1 MSKVKLNLVSG
12 TVQERELVTA
22 FNYDNVK
29 YVIFDA
35 ESTGSMGLPIILV
48 GKEVYGKVVGITEAD
63 EWRNTKDCLKKII
76 AGEQVDYAAVSE
88 ELKAD
93 DIYYRQLT
101 LPIASFDILKSS
113 YKAPEHDSSDAI
125 SAADN
130 TPVFEPITPEEV
142 SSAATNVV
150 EPVMPTNFS
159 TPVVDEPVTPAVSA
173 PETPVQETVA
183 PVINQDSAVTSSTVD
198 PSFNLNNDVDKADE
212 FSYDDMKREFLSEA
226 EALFDKYFE
235 KFNHKD

>member
-1 MSKVKLNLVSG
+1 MSKVKLSLVSG

-22 FNYDNVK
+22 FNFDNVK

-76 AGEQVDYAAVSE
+76 AGEQVDYAKVSD

-113 YKAPEHDSSDAI
+113 YKAPEVENNAVTNQ
-125 SAADN
+125 ADN
-130 TPVFEPITPEEV
+130 IPVFEQIAPEDV
-142 SSAATNVV
+142 SVNASDSV

-159 TPVVDEPVTPAVSA
+159 TPTAEESI
-173 PETPVQETVA
+173 A
-183 PVINQDSAVTSSTVD
+183 PVMEPSPEVVSPIAAEEIPSQNVD
-198 PSFNLNNDVDKADE
+198 TSFNLNNDVDKKDE
-212 FSYDDMKREFLSEA
+212 YSYEDLKREFIAEA
-226 EALFDKYFE
+226 EALFDKYFK
-235 KFNHKD
+235 KFNHED